1 MERYNLFIQTTPA
14 YFQDKP
20 DFQQTPT
27 LELSKIT
34 VRRERQTFRRLPR
47 SGVVLFTVRTY
58 MIPLLSLRMEDVKG
72 LRSQI
77 RCWAGEMGMYK
88 GVGTWGQLVQ
98 SWCDEVLG
106 ENCVDE

>member
-1 MERYNLFIQTTPA
+1 
-14 YFQDKP
+14 
-20 DFQQTPT
+20 
-27 LELSKIT
+27 
-34 VRRERQTFRRLPR
+34 
-47 SGVVLFTVRTY
+47 